1 MLLTNQNG
9 GKKKMEDQAYALRN
23 RVNASAVKP
32 VGGRLRCIAV
42 GSGKGGVGKT
52 VVSVGMGYCLAKS
65 GFRVL
70 ILDADMGLANV
81 DLQVGI
87 EPQFTLQDVV
97 FGRSSLEEAVID
109 LPSGPSI
116 LAAASGAQEMVNM
129 GGARRQMF
137 VEELVR
143 FAGRYEYLIIDAAA
157 GIGEDVTAFLSSS
170 PEALVVVA
178 NEPTSLMDA
187 YALIKTLVKNP
198 NPPVLSVVIN
208 MVKTVEEG
216 VLLAEKLDK
225 TVKRF
230 LGINLPVAGIIPE
243 YSWRCY
249 QGRKPVPVSLN
260 CRAAHA
266 LGELAKQVSSGR
278 NYMRVGTGLINR
290 CLTNWCH
297 WVWKVW
303 KINECCAYSNSGCN
317 RVLPGRSYFFCLHI
331 KWGDAVDL
339 DFARFRVHG
348 VGHPVCN
355 VVFPVFRQSAL

>member
-1 MLLTNQNG
+1 
-9 GKKKMEDQAYALRN
+9 MEDQAYALRN

-230 LGINLPVAGIIPE
+230 LGINLPVAGIIPYE
-243 YSWRCY
+243 SIVGDAIRA
-249 QGRKPVPVSLN
+249 RKPVPVFSPN

-278 NYMRVGTGLINR
+278 NYMRAGT
-290 CLTNWCH
+290 
-297 WVWKVW
+297 
-303 KINECCAYSNSGCN
+303 
-317 RVLPGRSYFFCLHI
+317 RSHKSVFDKLVSL
-331 KWGDAVDL
+331 GME
-339 DFARFRVHG
+339 G
-348 VGHPVCN
+348 VEN
-355 VVFPVFRQSAL
+355 Q